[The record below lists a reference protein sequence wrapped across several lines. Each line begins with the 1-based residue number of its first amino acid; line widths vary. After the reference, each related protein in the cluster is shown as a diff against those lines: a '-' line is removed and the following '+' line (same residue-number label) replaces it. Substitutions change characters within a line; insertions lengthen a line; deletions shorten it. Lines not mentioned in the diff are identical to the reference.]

1 MMDTKEQ
8 IRTALIE
15 IAEALGRPH
24 YEPLTVR
31 EVLASFDN
39 NTDHP
44 LKAAVLRKIPFLGRK
59 SSIEVVT
66 PKIRPKKPTRKA
78 SPVEVKKEILKLAQH
93 GTITKFRS
101 GCDCKE
107 CMEWA

>member
-1 MMDTKEQ
+1 MLDTKEQ

-15 IAEALGRPH
+15 IAESLGRPH

-44 LKAAVLRKIPFLGRK
+44 LKVAVLRKIPFLGRK
-59 SSIEVVT
+59 SSIEAVA
-66 PKIRPKKPTRKA
+66 PKVRTKKPARKA

>member
-1 MMDTKEQ
+1 MLDTKEQ

-44 LKAAVLRKIPFLGRK
+44 LKMAVLRKIPFLGRK
-59 SSIEVVT
+59 SSINVVASN
-66 PKIRPKKPTRKA
+66 IRPKKPARKA

>member
-31 EVLASFDN
+31 EVLASFDSGAY
-39 NTDHP
+39 HP
-44 LKAAVLRKIPFLGRK
+44 LKDLVVRKLRP
-59 SSIEVVT
+59 V
-66 PKIRPKKPTRKA
+66 KPTNTESKEVFVSSKKA
-78 SPVEVKKEILKLAQH
+78 KLSPHEVKQEILKLAQH
-93 GTITKFRS
+93 GTMTKFKS
-101 GCDCKE
+101 GCQCEE
-107 CMEWA
+107 CMVWA

>member
-1 MMDTKEQ
+1 MLDTKEQ

-15 IAEALGRPH
+15 IAESLGRPH

-44 LKAAVLRKIPFLGRK
+44 LKAAVLRKIPSLGRK
-59 SSIEVVT
+59 SSIEAVA
-66 PKIRPKKPTRKA
+66 PKVRTKKPVRKV

-93 GTITKFRS
+93 GTMTKFKS
-101 GCDCKE
+101 GCQCEE
-107 CMEWA
+107 CMVWA

>member
-31 EVLASFDN
+31 EVLASFDKEQGIHFKMI
-39 NTDHP
+39 HP
-44 LKAAVLRKIPFLGRK
+44 AANATKKKADDFKRMTGWTGRTNEHARDAAMLVFK
-59 SSIEVVT
+59 
-66 PKIRPKKPTRKA
+66 RFA
-78 SPVEVKKEILKLAQH
+78 
-93 GTITKFRS
+93 KF
-101 GCDCKE
+101 
-107 CMEWA
+107 